1 MLQIIV
7 SGKSGIR
14 SQFLYFYK
22 FKSRKRRNLDVAI
35 YLVSFLKKASCLLI
49 KKAVTSCFEMTA
61 NLIGKLKVSI
71 ATKCID
77 QIPIFNAIAVKRAL
91 CAIAP
96 CVAPYAYGAARLT
109 GASRMRVRV
118 QSTQRALCAIAF
130 IRGFAPER
138 KPGGTG
144 GLSGRKAPSP
154 RQLSSF
160 SCVAAHQFCFIQ
172 HMTLYRLYHLFFA
185 CSWW

>member
-1 MLQIIV
+1 
-7 SGKSGIR
+7 
-14 SQFLYFYK
+14 
-22 FKSRKRRNLDVAI
+22 
-35 YLVSFLKKASCLLI
+35 
-49 KKAVTSCFEMTA
+49 MTA

-118 QSTQRALCAIAF
+118 QSTQREKSAIAPPINQF
-130 IRGFAPER
+130 LLRSVPSVLLYPAHDPLS
-138 KPGGTG
+138 PLSPVLCLLLVVNQAV
-144 GLSGRKAPSP
+144 GLAQR
-154 RQLSSF
+154 F
-160 SCVAAHQFCFIQ
+160 
-172 HMTLYRLYHLFFA
+172 
-185 CSWW
+185 